1 MEFYSN
7 GKLWVIGEYYVL
19 EGAKVL
25 AWPTKA
31 GQYLR
36 IYPLQS
42 PVLTWKSYD
51 ADGSVWYNDDIQVED
66 ILQKKTIPGHKI
78 RNTLLTILYEAHLL
92 NPSILSDTPGFL
104 VETELTF
111 PKNWGLGSS
120 STLINNIAQWFQ
132 VDAFEL
138 LEKSFGGSGFD
149 IACAQHNQAV
159 TYQKKGATITVE
171 EVDFYPDF
179 KNDIYFIYLNQKKD
193 SKEGIATFKKKKA
206 NLTTEIEEVSRLT
219 DELVKG
225 VDYITFIARIQ
236 DYELKLSKI
245 LEIPTVQESLFPD
258 FEGTIKSLGAWGGD
272 FIMAVSKDNPE
283 DYFVSK
289 GFTVVIPFR
298 DMIL

>member
-25 AWPTKA
+25 AWPTKT

-42 PVLTWKSYD
+42 PVVTWKSYD
-51 ADGSVWYNDDIQVED
+51 ADGSVWYNDDIPVAD
-66 ILQKKTIPGHKI
+66 ILQKRTVADNKI
-78 RNTLLTILYEAHLL
+78 RNTLVAILYEAHLL
-92 NPSILSDTPGFL
+92 NPHILSETQGFL
-104 VETELTF
+104 AEAELTF
-111 PKNWGLGSS
+111 PRHWGLGSS

-149 IACAQHNQAV
+149 IACAQHNRAV
-159 TYQKKGATITVE
+159 TYQKKEGQVTVE

-193 SKEGIATFKKKKA
+193 SKEGIANFKKKKG

-219 DELVKG
+219 DELVRG
-225 VDYITFIARIQ
+225 VDYDTFIARIRN
-236 DYELKLSKI
+236 YEHRLSKV
-245 LEIPTVQESLFPD
+245 LEIPTVQDRLFPD
-258 FEGTIKSLGAWGGD
+258 FKGTVKSLGAWGGD